1 MQWEQEREKS
11 NRKQRSNTLQSKVE
25 LLKGGRSGT
34 SSQRRAIEID
44 ARDNDP
50 DRSEIVGLDDA
61 LVELSL
67 QANFLSTAG
76 ADGDGFNFTVPGNST
91 ARKLEEES
99 EMMRTFPQFG
109 IGSIIKN

>member
-1 MQWEQEREKS
+1 M
-11 NRKQRSNTLQSKVE
+11 QRSNTLQSKVE
-25 LLKGGRSGT
+25 LLKGGRSGS
-34 SSQRRAIEID
+34 SSQRGAVEID

-50 DRSEIVGLDDA
+50 DHNEIVGLDDA

-76 ADGDGFNFTVPGNST
+76 ADGKSFNFTVPGNST
-91 ARKLEEES
+91 TKKQEEES

-109 IGSIIKN
+109 IDSIIKN